1 MTAGQSSQQTQ
12 NSVENPSQNALCI
25 PKHSMWRTFY
35 KTSSTFSAAT
45 QQPGP
50 CSLRPSVVFGCK
62 GILIIFGIFQAY
74 ETQRVR
80 LKQVND
86 SSDNLTEIFNLF
98 FILRRSPA
106 TD

>member
-1 MTAGQSSQQTQ
+1 MRIQFG
-12 NSVENPSQNALCI
+12 I
-25 PKHSMWRTFY
+25 PTVI
-35 KTSSTFSAAT
+35 
-45 QQPGP
+45 G
-50 CSLRPSVVFGCK
+50 SLRPSVVFGCK

-98 FILRRSPA
+98 LHFEKITSHRLNNLRQCAFERGNPLPS
-106 TD
+106 TEF